1 MSVVLSS
8 YSPVPMNGVGVYLTL
23 VVVSRSRNCDRR
35 GSLHQNIFHILN
47 MGAAISWWKVLILT
61 FFVLCLSLQM

>member
-23 VVVSRSRNCDRR
+23 VAVSRSRNCDRR

-47 MGAAISWWKVLILT
+47 MGAAISWWKV
-61 FFVLCLSLQM
+61 